1 MGDSSFIEHSLHLF
15 PKIVEQPSCRR
26 EVVGPAFILFCSM
39 PVVVRG
45 ALAAIASSTP
55 FHAMGVVKF
64 QPWRPAILGTKYKG
78 VADAMRT
85 LQRYV
90 GQPRG
95 ELDDHTRGHLEVGAV
110 QGQQE
115 RKLGFDDDL
124 T

>member
-26 EVVGPAFILFCSM
+26 EVVGPAFIRSM

-64 QPWRPAILGTKYKG
+64 KPWRAAILGTKYKG

-110 QGQQE
+110 QGEQE
-115 RKLGFDDDL
+115 RKLGFERSL